1 MARKPRFKGPVS
13 LGFLMSQITTERI
26 LDALKLINDPLRK
39 ADVVSLGMVQGLTL
53 KDGHVTFA
61 LEVDPTEGRAKEPLR
76 QACEKAVLALPGIR
90 SVAAVLTAHKAPSV
104 QPAAKSQAHAHPH
117 APAQPQERRSPKGV
131 GAIIAVASGKG
142 GVGKST
148 VSVNLA
154 IALNQLGLKAGLL
167 DADIYGPSIP
177 RMLGLKGKPVSK
189 DGKILQPME
198 AWGLK
203 AISIGSLV
211 SDDQPM
217 IWRGPMVMTAL
228 TQLIYDVDWDPLDVL
243 VVDMPPGTGDAQLTL
258 AQRVPLAGAVIVST
272 PQDIA
277 LIDAR
282 KGLAMFQRTHVPV
295 LGIIENMSM
304 YICPNCGHESHIF
317 GHGGAKETAATL
329 GCDFLGEIPLH
340 ISIRETSDAG
350 TPIMAL
356 DSKSPQ
362 SLAFLAVAEKVA
374 AKLKAGTGK
383 TAPRIS
389 ME

>member
-13 LGFLMSQITTERI
+13 LGFMMPQTTTEHI
-26 LDALKLINDPLRK
+26 LAALKLVNDPLRK
-39 ADVVSLGMVQGLTL
+39 ADVVSLGMIQGLVL

-76 QACEKAVLALPGIR
+76 QACEKAVLALSGIR
-90 SVAAVLTAHKAPSV
+90 SVTAVLTAHKPAA
-104 QPAAKSQAHAHPH
+104 QQIAAKSHAHGQ
-117 APAQPQERRSPKGV
+117 AQPAPQERRSPKGV

-148 VSVNLA
+148 VAVNLA
-154 IALNQLGLKAGLL
+154 IALNHLGLKTGLL
-167 DADIYGPSIP
+167 DADIYGPSLP

-228 TQLIYDVDWDPLDVL
+228 TQLLYDVDWDPLDVL

-258 AQRVPLAGAVIVST
+258 VQRVPLAGAVIVST

-295 LGIIENMSM
+295 LGIIENMSTFV
-304 YICPNCGHESHIF
+304 CPNCGHESHIF
-317 GHGGAKETAATL
+317 GHGGARETAATL

-340 ISIRETSDAG
+340 ISIRVTSDAG
-350 TPIMAL
+350 TPIMAT

-362 SLAFLAVAEKVA
+362 SIAFLAVAEKIA
-374 AKLKAGTGK
+374 DKLKSGTAK
-383 TAPRIS
+383 AAPRIS